1 LWSNSVLISH
11 LRSNSV
17 DYNLVHLLQ
26 WVQEVFFFF
35 RQNIYFVVNR
45 QIVRK
50 ELREN
55 ELGIYSSNFSN
66 ISTPVSILVLLKTIS
81 CRSSQNFNS
90 VTQVVD
96 IITNHLI
103 HSSIK
108 IFVETSQPLNEYQLP
123 IKISIWSLF
132 SVFTRE
138 GFLEIET
145 GG

>member
-1 LWSNSVLISH
+1 M
-11 LRSNSV
+11 
-17 DYNLVHLLQ
+17 
-26 WVQEVFFFF
+26 FFFF

-55 ELGIYSSNFSN
+55 ELGSYSSNFSN

-123 IKISIWSLF
+123 IKISI
-132 SVFTRE
+132 
-138 GFLEIET
+138 
-145 GG
+145 